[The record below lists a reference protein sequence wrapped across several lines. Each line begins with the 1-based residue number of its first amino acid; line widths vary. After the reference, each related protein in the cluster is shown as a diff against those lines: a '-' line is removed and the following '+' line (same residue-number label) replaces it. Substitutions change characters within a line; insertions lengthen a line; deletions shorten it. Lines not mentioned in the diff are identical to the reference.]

1 MAAQH
6 ITTNAKHAKIQRSAP
21 YGLLPRVIA
30 GSLLAVLLIGG
41 VGGWAATAKLA
52 GAVISPG
59 MVVVDQNLKS
69 VQHRDGGIVSEI
81 AVKEGD
87 QVTAGQVMFRL
98 DDVQTQAELSIVD
111 AQFAELTARRARLLA
126 ERDGQAEIVFPPN
139 YSTGTETAGF
149 AAGELRMFQ
158 GQLASRESKKQ
169 QLNLGIDQINLEIA
183 GLANQRSATTE
194 DLALVEVEFSR
205 IEQLVASKLIESAR
219 VFTISRDRIRLHG
232 ELGELDSATA
242 RARTRSSELR
252 LEILAIDEAA
262 RTEAQREL
270 SLVEA
275 RMQELKERSSAM
287 RDRLSRTDIRAPIAG
302 TVNEMNIHTVGG
314 IIGPAEVLATIVP
327 TNAKLKIEIRLSP
340 VNIEQVATNSPAR
353 MRFSAFNQRTTPEL
367 LGTVTYVSPATSVDR
382 GTGAQYYLGHVEIL
396 AGELAKLGDSPILP
410 GMPVEVY
417 VQTEERTVASYLA
430 RPIVD
435 QFNRAFR
442 ER

>member
-6 ITTNAKHAKIQRSAP
+6 LATKDMQATIKRSAS
-21 YGLLPRVIA
+21 YRLLPRVIV
-30 GSLLAVLLIGG
+30 GSVLAVALIGG

-59 MVVVDQNLKS
+59 IVVVDQNLKS

-87 QVTAGQVMFRL
+87 QVQAGQVLFRL
-98 DDVQTQAELSIVD
+98 DDVQTKAELSIVD
-111 AQFAELTARRARLLA
+111 AQSTELTARRARLLA
-126 ERDGQAEIVFPPN
+126 ERDGLAKIAFSSQFTTNADAAV
-139 YSTGTETAGF
+139 F

-169 QLNLGIDQINLEIA
+169 QLELGIDQINLEIA
-183 GLANQRSATTE
+183 GLANQRDAKM
-194 DLALVEVEFSR
+194 DDIALVDVEFSR
-205 IEQLVASKLIESAR
+205 IEQLAANKLIESSR
-219 VFTISRDRIRLHG
+219 VFSISRDRIRLHG
-232 ELGELDSATA
+232 ELGEVDSATA

-252 LEILAIDEAA
+252 LEILAVDEAA

-275 RMQELKERSSAM
+275 RLQELGERSATM
-287 RDRLSRTDIRAPIAG
+287 RDRLSRTDIRAPISG
-302 TVNEMNIHTVGG
+302 VVNELNIHTVGG
-314 IIGPAEVLATIVP
+314 IISPAEILATIVP
-327 TNAKLKIEIRLSP
+327 SNAKLKIEIRLSP
-340 VNIEQVATNSPAR
+340 VKIEQVATNSPAR

-367 LGTVTYVSPATSVDR
+367 LGTVTYVAPATTVDR
-382 GTGAQYYLGHVEIL
+382 ATGERYYLGHVEVL
-396 AGELAKLGDSPILP
+396 AGELQKLGTGPLLP

-417 VQTEERTVASYLA
+417 VQTEERTVISYLA
-430 RPIVD
+430 RPIFD

>member
-1 MAAQH
+1 MAVQH
-6 ITTNAKHAKIQRSAP
+6 LAPSDTQAKAKQPASYR
-21 YGLLPRVIA
+21 LLPRVIA
-30 GSLLAVLLIGG
+30 GSALAVLLIGG

-59 MVVVDQNLKS
+59 IVVVDQNLKS
-69 VQHRDGGIVSEI
+69 VQHRDGGIVSQI
-81 AVKEGD
+81 AVAQGD
-87 QVTAGQVMFRL
+87 IVQIGQVLFHL
-98 DDVQTQAELSIVD
+98 DDVQTKAELSIVD
-111 AQFAELTARRARLLA
+111 AQSTELTARRARLLA
-126 ERDGQAEIVFPPN
+126 ERDGLAEIAFPPTV
-139 YSTGTETAGF
+139 TGTDAAAAI

-158 GQLASRESKKQ
+158 GQLANRESKKQ
-169 QLNLGIDQINLEIA
+169 QLELGIDQINLEIA
-183 GLANQRSATTE
+183 GLANQRAAKTE
-194 DLALVEVEFSR
+194 DIALVEAEFSR
-205 IEQLVASKLIESAR
+205 IAQLASSKLIETSR
-219 VFTISRDRIRLHG
+219 VFSISRDRIRLNG
-232 ELGELDSATA
+232 ELGEVDSATA

-252 LEILAIDEAA
+252 LEILAIDDAA

-275 RMQELKERSSAM
+275 RLQELKERSTAL
-287 RDRLSRTDIRAPIAG
+287 RDRLSRTDIRAPISG
-302 TVNEMNIHTVGG
+302 TVNELNIHTVGG
-314 IIGPAEVLATIVP
+314 IIGPAEILATIVP
-327 TNAKLKIEIRLSP
+327 LNAKLKIEIRLSP

-367 LGTVTYVSPATSVDR
+367 LGTVSYVAPATTVDR
-382 GTGAQYYLGHVEIL
+382 TTGERYYLGHVNVL
-396 AGELAKLGDSPILP
+396 PGELAKLGASPILP